1 MRRRERGDRAT
12 ALWAVL
18 VVGAV
23 LTGCASA
30 PATVAVPI
38 PPAELTEYA
47 IQSGDT
53 LALHFYYHPDH
64 DQSEV
69 LVGSD
74 GRIMLPLLG
83 PVMAA
88 GLTPSQLAAQLEA
101 MYSSNL
107 RDPRIAVAIETVYQN
122 LVWVG
127 GEVKNPGFVRYRRGL
142 TAVQAL
148 VAAGGPKDTAAT
160 ENCLLLQRIGR
171 QEYRSAKLDLDRAV
185 NLGDTR
191 SDWVLGPQDV
201 LFVPKSAVAKANVW
215 VDQHFKKLIPVRF
228 FDRLDEN
235 FQSSGNDSTDQNPS
249 KPAKQPS
256 TSKQPPPTTPP
267 TTPQPT
273 P

>member
-1 MRRRERGDRAT
+1 
-12 ALWAVL
+12 VL
-18 VVGAV
+18 VIGAF
-23 LTGCASA
+23 LAGCASA

-38 PPAELTEYA
+38 PQTELTEYA
-47 IQSGDT
+47 IQPGDT

-64 DQSEV
+64 DQGSV

-107 RDPRIAVAIETVYQN
+107 RDPRISVAIDTVYRN

-127 GEVKNPGFVRYRRGL
+127 GEVNKPGFVRYRPGL

-148 VAAGGPKDTAAT
+148 VAAGGPKDTAAL

-171 QEYRSAKLDLDRAV
+171 QEYRSAKLDLARAV
-185 NLGDTR
+185 ELGDTR
-191 SDWVLGPQDV
+191 SDWVLGSQDV
-201 LFVPKSAVAKANVW
+201 LFVPMTAVAKGNVL
-215 VDQHFKKLIPVRF
+215 VDLYFKKLIPVRF
-228 FDRLDEN
+228 FDKLEKE
-235 FQSSGNDSTDQNPS
+235 FQSSDDESGDE
-249 KPAKQPS
+249 KPAKKPT
-256 TSKQPPPTTPP
+256 TSKPPSPTPPP
-267 TTPQPT
+267 PQ
-273 P
+273 

>member
-1 MRRRERGDRAT
+1 
-12 ALWAVL
+12 
-18 VVGAV
+18 
-23 LTGCASA
+23 LTGCASG
-30 PATVAVPI
+30 PATTAVPI

-47 IQSGDT
+47 IQPSDT
-53 LALHFYYHPDH
+53 LALEFSYHPDH
-64 DQSEV
+64 DQSSV

-107 RDPRIAVAIETVYQN
+107 RDPRIAVTISTVYRN

-127 GEVKNPGFVRYRRGL
+127 GEVRKPGFVRYRPGL

-148 VAAGGPKDTAAT
+148 VAAGGPKDTAAI

-171 QEYRSAKLDLDRAV
+171 QEYRSAKLDLARAV
-185 NLGDTR
+185 ELGDTR

-201 LFVPKSAVAKANVW
+201 LFVPMTAVAKANVL
-215 VDQHFKKLIPVRF
+215 VDLYFKKLIPVRF
-228 FDRLDEN
+228 FDKLEKE
-235 FQSSGNDSTDQNPS
+235 FQSSDDETDE
-249 KPAKQPS
+249 PAKKPTTSRQPS
-256 TSKQPPPTTPP
+256 PTPPPTPP
-267 TTPQPT
+267 ANP
-273 P
+273 

>member
-1 MRRRERGDRAT
+1 MRRRERGDRVT
-12 ALWAVL
+12 VLWAVL
-18 VVGAV
+18 VIGAF
-23 LTGCASA
+23 LAGCASA

-47 IQSGDT
+47 IQSSDT
-53 LALHFYYHPDH
+53 LALQFYYHPDH
-64 DQSEV
+64 SQDSV

-107 RDPRIAVAIETVYQN
+107 RDPRISVAIKVVYQN

-127 GEVKNPGFVRYRRGL
+127 GEVKKPGFVRYRPGL

-171 QEYRSAKLDLDRAV
+171 QEYRSAKLDLARAIE
-185 NLGDTR
+185 LGDTR

-201 LFVPKSAVAKANVW
+201 LFVPMTAVAKGNVL
-215 VDQHFKKLIPVRF
+215 VDQYFKKLIPIRF
-228 FDRLDEN
+228 FDKLEKE
-235 FQSSGNDSTDQNPS
+235 FQSSGDESTDEQ
-249 KPAKQPS
+249 PAKKSS
-256 TSKQPPPTTPP
+256 TSKQPSPTPPPTP
-267 TTPQPT
+267 
-273 P
+273 

>member
-18 VVGAV
+18 VVGAF

-47 IQSGDT
+47 IQSGDL
-53 LALHFYYHPDH
+53 LALEFYYHPDH
-64 DQSEV
+64 NQDSV
-69 LVGSD
+69 LVGVD

-83 PVMAA
+83 PVMAT
-88 GLTPSQLAAQLEA
+88 GFTPSQLAAQLEA
-101 MYSSNL
+101 MYSANL
-107 RDPRIAVAIETVYQN
+107 RDPRIAVAIKTVYQN

-127 GEVKNPGFVRYRRGL
+127 GEVEKPGFVPYHPGL

-171 QEYRSAKLDLDRAV
+171 QEYRSAKLDLARAV
-185 NLGDTR
+185 NFGDTR

-201 LFVPKSAVAKANVW
+201 LFVPKTAVAKANVW
-215 VDQHFKKLIPVRF
+215 VDQYFKKLIPVRF
-228 FDRLDEN
+228 FERLDNETQQWN
-235 FQSSGNDSTDQNPS
+235 DQSTSQSSP
-249 KPAKQPS
+249 PAKKQSIPKQPP
-256 TSKQPPPTTPP
+256 PPPTTP
-267 TTPQPT
+267 
-273 P
+273 